1 MGWRCIYTFSF
12 TSSLHVKQSWALK
25 WYLVE
30 VIYQEFTYNLFYFA
44 KIEIPL
50 GSISIYVIICI
61 VVFRKHPILQQF
73 NETPVPSSNSL
84 RWWSTY
90 QDNVVIF
97 DVNFLDALIRIFDSI
112 LLYNSSKEIFLHHFW
127 AHETHAVHVWYYGY
141 IPFKDVVFSHGYAV
155 VSYIL
160 FSFFLFLSFH
170 LHL

>member
-1 MGWRCIYTFSF
+1 MSVEMIPCRGNISG
-12 TSSLHVKQSWALK
+12 TSYFILQKLRFHKEAL
-25 WYLVE
+25 LSML
-30 VIYQEFTYNLFYFA
+30 N
-44 KIEIPL
+44 
-50 GSISIYVIICI
+50 ICI
-61 VVFRKHPILQQF
+61 VARPPFS
-73 NETPVPSSNSL
+73 TSL

-97 DVNFLDALIRIFDSI
+97 DVNFLDALIKISDSI
-112 LLYNSSKEIFLHHFW
+112 LPYSSSKEIFLHHFW

-160 FSFFLFLSFH
+160 FSFSLFLSFH